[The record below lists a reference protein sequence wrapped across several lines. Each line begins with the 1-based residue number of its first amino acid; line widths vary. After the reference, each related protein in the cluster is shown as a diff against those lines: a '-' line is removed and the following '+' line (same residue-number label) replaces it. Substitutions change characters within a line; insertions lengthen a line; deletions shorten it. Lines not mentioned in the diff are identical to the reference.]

1 VIEDVFLVEVV
12 HGPYRFPGSVVTV
25 RDTGL
30 RGVIFDLDGT
40 LGDTLP
46 ATFAAF
52 RAVFRSRLGI
62 EFHDTEIRAMFG
74 PDERGVFRLRIPDS
88 AEQAHEE
95 FLLAYEREQTS
106 EAAPFPGIVDLLD
119 TLRDRGVACAV
130 VTGKGAQSAAL
141 SLRLLGLEAYFPIVE
156 AGSPD
161 GAVKPAAMRRVLDAW
176 GLPPER
182 VAGIGDAPSDIRAA
196 KATGMIAL
204 GAAWAATAD
213 ASALRALEPAAVF
226 ESVTQARSWLAT
238 RL

>member
-1 VIEDVFLVEVV
+1 
-12 HGPYRFPGSVVTV
+12 VTV
-25 RDTGL
+25 GGTGL

-52 RAVFRSRLGI
+52 RAVFRSRLGL
-62 EFHDTEIRAMFG
+62 ELRDTEIRAMFG

-106 EAAPFPGIVDLLD
+106 GAAPFPGIVDLLD
-119 TLRDRGVACAV
+119 TLRDRRVACAV
-130 VTGKGAQSAAL
+130 VTGKGTESAAL
-141 SLRLLGLEAYFPIVE
+141 SLRLLGLEEYFPIVE

-182 VAGIGDAPSDIRAA
+182 VVGIGDAPSDIRAA
-196 KATGMIAL
+196 MATGMIAL

-226 ESVTQARSWLAT
+226 ENVIEASSWFAT